1 MEFQLRLW
9 RSTALGEAGVKRDA
23 ILKTIATVLEG
34 YGDAV
39 AAAYL
44 FGSTAKGDAGP
55 PGDVDV
61 AVLFSAKS
69 SRSLLD
75 LRFRLHADLCRA
87 LKRNDI
93 DLLVLNTAANLIIKD
108 EIVRSGVVIFEGNP
122 EDRETF
128 ELRVIHSCIDFKT
141 QRRKAVGY

>member
-1 MEFQLRLW
+1 MKACD
-9 RSTALGEAGVKRDA
+9 TLGETGVKRDA
-23 ILKTIATVLEG
+23 TLKTIATVLEG

-44 FGSTAKGDAGP
+44 FGSTAKGAAGP
-55 PGDVDV
+55 LGDVDV
-61 AVLFSAKS
+61 ALLFSEQAS
-69 SRSLLD
+69 GSLLD

-93 DLLVLNTAANLIIKD
+93 DLLVLNTASNLIIKD
-108 EIVRSGVVIFEGNP
+108 EIVRNGVVVFEG
-122 EDRETF
+122 DREAREEF
-128 ELRVIHSCIDFKT
+128 ELRVIHSCIDFKA